1 MGLMTA
7 FINPVG
13 PLAAGWIRDQTGSYE
28 QAFTI
33 FAFLFLAAIVMMLI
47 ATPPVLRAAPVRYT
61 VRQRPAALG
70 RAHRRVPCG
79 SATAPQTRGRLSPS
93 LRGC

>member
-7 FINPVG
+7 FINPIG

-33 FAFLFLAAIVMMLI
+33 FAFMFLAAIVMMLI
-47 ATPPVLRAAPVRYT
+47 ATPPVLRAAPVRYS
-61 VRQRPAALG
+61 VRSGLLLWAALI
-70 RAHRRVPCG
+70 AAYVLVRRLL
-79 SATAPQTRGRLSPS
+79 RPS
-93 LRGC
+93 EDA